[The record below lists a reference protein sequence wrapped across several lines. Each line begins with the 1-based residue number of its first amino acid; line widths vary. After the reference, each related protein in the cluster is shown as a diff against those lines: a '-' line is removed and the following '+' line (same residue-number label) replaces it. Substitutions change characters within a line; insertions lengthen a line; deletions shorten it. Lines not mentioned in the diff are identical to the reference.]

1 MSRVLIV
8 AAAQLGPIQMADG
21 REVAIGRMIRLMEQ
35 APSSW
40 LPELAPTTQGKI
52 VAQATSWDDELI
64 TADCNLDQ
72 CNLGRTT
79 IFAFDRHRRPETY
92 GRIIERVGAVD
103 PPVWSPPEF

>member
-40 LPELAPTTQGKI
+40 R
-52 VAQATSWDDELI
+52 
-64 TADCNLDQ
+64 TACGFPRAGTHHAREDCGPGNQ
-72 CNLGRTT
+72 LG
-79 IFAFDRHRRPETY
+79 
-92 GRIIERVGAVD
+92 
-103 PPVWSPPEF
+103 